1 MKGVRITKF
10 KISVVRKNEVIK
22 IWKQLKQEL
31 KKNRKKWLKLKNSL
45 NGGPDWTRTNDFH
58 HVKVT
63 LYQLSYGAKK
73 KRQYIK
79 KISQ

>member
-58 HVKVT
+58 HVKVK

-73 KRQYIK
+73 KRKYIK

>member
-1 MKGVRITKF
+1 MDLKF
-10 KISVVRKNEVIK
+10 KVRNKAFK
-22 IWKQLKQEL
+22 A
-31 KKNRKKWLKLKNSL
+31 S
-45 NGGPDWTRTNDFH
+45 GGPDWTRTNDFH

>member
-1 MKGVRITKF
+1 MKGVGITKF
-10 KISVVRKNEVIK
+10 KTGVVRKNE
-22 IWKQLKQEL
+22 
-31 KKNRKKWLKLKNSL
+31 NSL

-73 KRQYIK
+73 ETAVYQKNLSIA
-79 KISQ
+79 SEF

>member
-1 MKGVRITKF
+1 MKGVGITKF
-10 KISVVRKNEVIK
+10 KTGAVRE
-22 IWKQLKQEL
+22 
-31 KKNRKKWLKLKNSL
+31 KKWLKLKDSL

-73 KRQYIK
+73 ETAVYQKNLSIASK
-79 KISQ
+79 F

>member
-1 MKGVRITKF
+1 M
-10 KISVVRKNEVIK
+10 
-22 IWKQLKQEL
+22 
-31 KKNRKKWLKLKNSL
+31 KWLKLKDSL